1 MSDTPVFDDPE
12 IEAMRRIAEAIET
25 LGGDQE
31 AIDRALRWTV
41 DKYGSDAVRRA

>member
-1 MSDTPVFDDPE
+1 MSETPVFDDPE
-12 IEAMRRIAEAIET
+12 IEAIRKIAEAIES

-41 DKYGSDAVRRA
+41 DKYGSGEMRLA